1 LGVDDLHLLTL
12 GDTHLLYD
20 RNSQEVYG
28 LRDGERVG
36 VQFAKSCGTWV
47 DVNKLHL
54 GDDFR
59 GWGPFA
65 KSDHSRIAGLLKY
78 LQERNR
84 LRIVGGEFNN

>member
-1 LGVDDLHLLTL
+1 
-12 GDTHLLYD
+12 
-20 RNSQEVYG
+20 
-28 LRDGERVG
+28 
-36 VQFAKSCGTWV
+36 
-47 DVNKLHL
+47 VNKLHL